1 MATIAPGPQL
11 QHPAE
16 SDEGEITR
24 FIDRWIYVLMAAFLV
39 LVVLVG
45 FIPDSMEKIAAVER
59 GERPGFPVA
68 MHVHAVLM
76 GAWMILLLTQT
87 VLMATGRK
95 GMHMQLGVAGMML
108 APALVIAGIVLVPT
122 NLRIWA
128 AFGAAGPAELQ
139 QGVQGF
145 LHFMTNIA
153 LIQLRIAFCFL
164 ALVYLGVRARRHDSG
179 LHKRLMI
186 LATTVPLPAA
196 LDRMTFLPHT
206 LPHSPLTAD
215 LWPLFCIAPMFLWD
229 LYRQHSVHRAYWIWA
244 VFMVP
249 TGIAINLLWDSSWW
263 HAFAPG
269 LLYR

>member
-1 MATIAPGPQL
+1 MATIAPNPQL
-11 QHPAE
+11 QHSAD
-16 SDEGEITR
+16 SDARGITR

-45 FIPDSMEKIAAVER
+45 FIPDSLEKIASVER
-59 GERPGFPVA
+59 GERPDFPLA

-76 GAWMILLLTQT
+76 GAWMLLLLTQT

-95 GMHMQLGVAGMML
+95 GMHMQLGLAGMIL
-108 APALVIAGIVLVPT
+108 APVLVIAGIVLVPT

-145 LHFMTNIA
+145 LHFMINIA

-164 ALVYLGVRARRHDSG
+164 ALVYLSVRARRHERG

-196 LDRMTFLPHT
+196 LDRITFLPHT
-206 LPHSPLTAD
+206 LPQSPLTAD
-215 LWPLFCIAPMFLWD
+215 LWPLLCVAPMFLWD
-229 LYRQHSVHRAYWIWA
+229 LYRQRSVHRAYWIWA
-244 VFMVP
+244 AFMVP
-249 TGIAINLLWDSSWW
+249 TGIAINLLWDSQWW
-263 HAFAPG
+263 HAVAPSI
-269 LLYR
+269 LYR